1 MRIKTI
7 ILLCAIDPY
16 VLILLQSL
24 RLQSIKPLILIL
36 CGELIKNLTF
46 INPENSNNNG
56 SLEII
61 SILAQMVTSLL
72 PNVLTAVFPKKRDLA
87 SEELCDTLRKEW
99 RLCQTE
105 IFPETTY
112 CPTLFTKRSLQGNKV
127 LIGKKPSIWL
137 G

>member
-1 MRIKTI
+1 MI
-7 ILLCAIDPY
+7 ILLCAIEPY

-46 INPENSNNNG
+46 INPENSNYNG

-61 SILAQMVTSLL
+61 SNLAQMVTSPL

-87 SEELCDTLRKEW
+87 SEELCDTLRN
-99 RLCQTE
+99 
-105 IFPETTY
+105 F
-112 CPTLFTKRSLQGNKV
+112 
-127 LIGKKPSIWL
+127 KPKFFQK
-137 G
+137 